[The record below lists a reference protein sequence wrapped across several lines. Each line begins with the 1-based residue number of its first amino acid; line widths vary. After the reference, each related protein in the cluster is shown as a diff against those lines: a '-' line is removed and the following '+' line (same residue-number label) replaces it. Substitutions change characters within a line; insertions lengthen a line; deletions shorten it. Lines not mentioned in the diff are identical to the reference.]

1 MYQSSSKQPL
11 PMTYFLINSK
21 NFEIVLISINIFCM
35 LFVSILGI
43 RHTALYG
50 PYVCV
55 YVCMYSCLFKC
66 MYYKKF

>member
-11 PMTYFLINSK
+11 SMTYFLINSK

-55 YVCMYSCLFKC
+55 YVCMYSLFKC